1 MSAKSATLQAAPA
14 PVFFVLTMQLAEAA
28 PLRVAVLF
36 ALADGPS
43 RFEPTRASQ
52 PNV

>member
-1 MSAKSATLQAAPA
+1 MSAKSAMLQAASA
-14 PVFFVLTMQLAEAA
+14 PVYFVLAMQSAEAA

-43 RFEPTRASQ
+43 LLEPRPTSQ